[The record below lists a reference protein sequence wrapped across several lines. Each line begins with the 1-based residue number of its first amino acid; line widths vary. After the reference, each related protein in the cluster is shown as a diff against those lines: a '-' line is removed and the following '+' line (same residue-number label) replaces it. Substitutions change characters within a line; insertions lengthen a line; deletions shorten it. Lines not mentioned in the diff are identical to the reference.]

1 MSLLDQI
8 SRKVEGNESRG
19 EGEAEEERE
28 REQGSGKVEK
38 EEEEEAK
45 GNLACGFGN
54 VITVYSDLLW
64 FLPARYPIPTTIIT
78 TSPTGYDWVLLEGNK
93 REDSVE
99 KQDFKSILIII
110 HF

>member
-19 EGEAEEERE
+19 EGEAEEEEEERE

-38 EEEEEAK
+38 ERAKEEAK
-45 GNLACGFGN
+45 GNLACGLGN

-64 FLPARYPIPTTIIT
+64 FLPTRYLILPAIIT
-78 TSPTGYDWVLLEGNK
+78 TGPTDHEG
-93 REDSVE
+93 V
-99 KQDFKSILIII
+99 
-110 HF
+110 